1 MQAKILSSTEDI
13 TQEEWLKLRS
23 QGIGGSDAATACG
36 LSRWKTPTE
45 LWLEKTG
52 QVQPKKLGEAA
63 YWGKRLE
70 PIIREEFI
78 LRTGI
83 KVYPKKAI
91 LQHPLFPF
99 MLANID
105 GIAIDPDYG
114 EGLFEA
120 KTTGLYFKKEW
131 THGIPEEYMLQV
143 QHYLS
148 VTCFAFCYVAVLIG
162 GNQFKW
168 KLVFRN
174 DEAISLLIELEAKF
188 WEAVQTLSPPTGN
201 EVEVFFLRKI
211 LKGGLVHE

>member
-23 QGIGGSDAATACG
+23 QGIGGSDAAAVCG
-36 LSRWKTPTE
+36 LSRWKSPTE
-45 LWLEKTG
+45 LWLEKTE
-52 QVQPKKLGEAA
+52 QAKPKEPGEAA

-70 PIIREEFI
+70 PIIREEFS

-83 KVYPKKAI
+83 NVKAKKAI
-91 LQHPLFPF
+91 LQHPFSPF

-105 GIAIDPDYG
+105 GIVTDPDYG

-131 THGIPEEYMLQV
+131 TNGIPGEYMLQV
-143 QHYLS
+143 QHYLA
-148 VTCFAFCYVAVLIG
+148 VTGYTFCYVAVLIG

-168 KLVFRN
+168 KLIYRN
-174 DEAISLLIELEAKF
+174 DEVISFLIELESRF
-188 WEAVQTLSPPTGN
+188 WESVLSMSPPKLN
-201 EVEVFFLRKI
+201 EVEIFFLRKL
-211 LKGGLVHE
+211 LKGGLIA